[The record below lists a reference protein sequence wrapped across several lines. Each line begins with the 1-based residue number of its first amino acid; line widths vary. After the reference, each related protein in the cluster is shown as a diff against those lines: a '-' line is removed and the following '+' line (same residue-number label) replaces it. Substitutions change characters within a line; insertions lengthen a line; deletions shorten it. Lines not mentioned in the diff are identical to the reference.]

1 MASHGAEHWFG
12 FLYLLLDF
20 LQKEYDMGY
29 NEFYAYNMLNTWK
42 RKAGRI
48 VAKSSMKH

>member
-20 LQKEYDMGY
+20 LQKEYDMRY
-29 NEFYAYNMLNTWK
+29 NEL
-42 RKAGRI
+42 
-48 VAKSSMKH
+48 